1 VLKRLQHI
9 NLFRS
14 RELYGIEV
22 NTDENE
28 WQFRYLRIKNYYGKV
43 TLKVTQDKW
52 VNYAEL
58 IKEITKKI
66 SLPFTTNFPVTLI
79 FTGKQVIIRKLSI
92 DNAEI
97 EDSILLQK
105 ILPGAK
111 LSEFF
116 FQKTVLEDCIFVSL
130 IRNKIINE
138 IVAQFSS
145 NKWTVVNVKAGPV
158 DVFFIQNELSGNQ
171 IDLGKYSF
179 NFTTKE
185 ISDNVEE
192 SVRNCKIADLTLSNR
207 LIIPLAVILSDIQWK
222 FDVKTLPKVIQ
233 ENNIELK
240 FWHYQMAL
248 LRFFFITILF
258 LIGTSYFIN
267 ENYQQAIINL
277 QETTAEQN
285 NSNQLFQQKQNDY
298 NSKVA
303 ILSSTG
309 VVSSKKI
316 NKIGDRIG
324 ITLPSNIRLLE
335 LSIFP
340 LKSKV
345 KKEKKIEFSKELIS
359 VKGISQSSG
368 LLNNWIEILGKED
381 WIKEVTI
388 LNYSQTDKQNPG
400 IFELEIVLNE

>member
-138 IVAQFSS
+138 IVAQFSCS
-145 NKWTVVNVKAGPV
+145 K
-158 DVFFIQNELSGNQ
+158 
-171 IDLGKYSF
+171 
-179 NFTTKE
+179 
-185 ISDNVEE
+185 
-192 SVRNCKIADLTLSNR
+192 CKSR
-207 LIIPLAVILSDIQWK
+207 SC
-222 FDVKTLPKVIQ
+222 
-233 ENNIELK
+233 
-240 FWHYQMAL
+240 
-248 LRFFFITILF
+248 
-258 LIGTSYFIN
+258 
-267 ENYQQAIINL
+267 
-277 QETTAEQN
+277 
-285 NSNQLFQQKQNDY
+285 
-298 NSKVA
+298 
-303 ILSSTG
+303 
-309 VVSSKKI
+309 
-316 NKIGDRIG
+316 
-324 ITLPSNIRLLE
+324 
-335 LSIFP
+335 
-340 LKSKV
+340 
-345 KKEKKIEFSKELIS
+345 
-359 VKGISQSSG
+359 
-368 LLNNWIEILGKED
+368 
-381 WIKEVTI
+381 
-388 LNYSQTDKQNPG
+388 
-400 IFELEIVLNE
+400 